1 MAEMIMVSEDVLR
14 KQIAS
19 VYVAWGMAPEHIDT
33 TVEVMVETDLMGID
47 SHGVGMLAGYQD
59 KKTHGRLKPKPDITI
74 VKETPATALIDAD
87 RSIGHVPGVMAMKL
101 AIKKAKAIG
110 IGAVGV
116 RNSNHYGAAGYYSA
130 LAAAEGII
138 GMAFTSVTS
147 PIVVPTFSRE
157 PYLGTNP
164 IAFTAPA
171 KRNKPMSLDMAT
183 STVASGKVSIAKRTG
198 KPMPEGWVVD
208 REGRPLTDAA
218 LAPSGNRRL
227 TALGGTRELGSH
239 KGYGLAL
246 MVEVLCSTLNGQKSG
261 PRDATDTE
269 FRNKTKETVGHF
281 FMAIDPEMFGGGDDF
296 REEMDALMERLRG
309 LPPVDADE
317 PVQVA
322 GDQQY
327 KDYAERKKIGI
338 PLTKAL
344 YEEVRE
350 VCKVSGAA
358 FILGR

>member
-1 MAEMIMVSEDVLR
+1 MADMITVSEALLR
-14 KQIAS
+14 KQIS
-19 VYVAWGMAPEHIDT
+19 DVYAAWGMAKEHIDT

-47 SHGVGMLAGYQD
+47 SHGVGMLAGYQE
-59 KKTHGRLKPKPDITI
+59 KKDHGRLNPKPEIRI
-74 VKETPATALIDAD
+74 VKETPATALIDAG

-101 AIKKAKAIG
+101 AIRKAKAIG

-130 LAAAEGII
+130 LASAEGVI

-183 STVASGKVSIAKRTG
+183 STVASGKVSIAKRIG
-198 KPMPEGWVVD
+198 KPMPVGWVVD
-208 REGRPLTDAA
+208 REGKPLTDAA
-218 LAPSGNRRL
+218 KAPSGNRRL

-239 KGYGLAL
+239 KGYGLGL
-246 MVEVLCSTLNGQKSG
+246 MVEVLCSTLNGQISG
-261 PRDATDTE
+261 ARDATDPE
-269 FRNKTKETVGHF
+269 FRHKTKETVGHF
-281 FMAIDPEMFGGGDDF
+281 FMAIDPEMFGGGDAF
-296 REEMDALMERLRG
+296 REEMDALMDRLRG
-309 LPPVDADE
+309 LPSVEPGE

-327 KDYAERKKIGI
+327 KDYAVRKKAGI
-338 PLTKAL
+338 PLSKAL

-350 VCKVSGAA
+350 VCKASGAK
-358 FILGR
+358 FILGD